1 MQIFLIILF
10 ISTMIAGVINLHDGI
25 LLCKNLWTIHIGLLY
40 VAIGVLAIV
49 CATIGLIKGMSV

>member
-10 ISTMIAGVINLHDGI
+10 ISTMIAGVIVLHDGI
-25 LLCKNLWTIHIGLLY
+25 LLCKDLWTIHIGLLY
-40 VAIGVLAIV
+40 AAIGVLTIV

>member
-10 ISTMIAGVINLHDGI
+10 ISTMIAGVIILHDGI
-25 LLCKNLWTIHIGLLY
+25 LLCKNLWAIHIGLLY
-40 VAIGVLAIV
+40 VAIGVLTIV